1 MGLQNNAK
9 QRITFVNVS
18 KGKLYTKEKEKDP
31 VFYTE
36 ISAYITRVEFRADEL
51 NGKKFEVA
59 EFNMLEEG
67 EKYVLKLRTDSGYF
81 RGLVNSLKSGNT
93 KEKFTIIPNYKEEE
107 GKTKTTCF
115 VKQNGDTLK
124 HAHTLAN
131 PGDLPPAEKVSFKGQ
146 EMWDSSNQLTYWKK
160 FLTNASW
167 YKPTEETSQQ
177 EDVPPPFEDD
187 FIDDDLP
194 F

>member
-1 MGLQNNAK
+1 MGLQNNSK
-9 QRITFVNVS
+9 QRITFVNLTR
-18 KGKLYTKEKEKDP
+18 GRLYTKEKEKEP
-31 VFYTE
+31 VYYTE
-36 ISAYITRVEFRADEL
+36 ISAYITKVDFRIDEL

-59 EFNMLEEG
+59 EFNMLEDG

-93 KEKFTIIPNYKEEE
+93 KDKFTIIPNYKEEE

-115 VKQNGDTLK
+115 VKQNGQTLK

-146 EMWDSSNQLTYWKK
+146 EMWDSSNQLSYWKK
-160 FLTNASW
+160 FLTNATW
-167 YKPTEETSQQ
+167 YNEENIQ
-177 EDVPPPFEDD
+177 EEEILLPPDE